1 MRNQILKKVTVSIML
16 SLCINASVADT
27 STSVS
32 CAEGGSASAYS
43 RSENGAS
50 YASVNC
56 SSNNEQNAI
65 APAGIVVS
73 KSYLPCNAAHGGC
86 VQRFLSTTA
95 VYILFGRREPS
106 ALVVSLSGSVLMF
119 STPHGPV
126 QHMFDS
132 LAGVP
137 QQMR

>member
-1 MRNQILKKVTVSIML
+1 MNVSHDVVLNLIANTTTKADPKIQAELDRGEYPAVIKMIRRKKNGRILYHSTV
-16 SLCINASVADT
+16 
-27 STSVS
+27 
-32 CAEGGSASAYS
+32 GS
-43 RSENGAS
+43 
-50 YASVNC
+50 
-56 SSNNEQNAI
+56 
-65 APAGIVVS
+65 
-73 KSYLPCNAAHGGC
+73 
-86 VQRFLSTTA
+86 LSTTA

-106 ALVVSLSGSVLMF
+106 ASVVSLSGSVLMF

>member
-1 MRNQILKKVTVSIML
+1 MLKVDDGRGAINLIYFAGAARSRRVFVQLAGAIIR
-16 SLCINASVADT
+16 SLRIN
-27 STSVS
+27 
-32 CAEGGSASAYS
+32 
-43 RSENGAS
+43 SE
-50 YASVNC
+50 C
-56 SSNNEQNAI
+56 
-65 APAGIVVS
+65 
-73 KSYLPCNAAHGGC
+73 
-86 VQRFLSTTA
+86 FSTTA

-106 ALVVSLSGSVLMF
+106 ASVVSLSGSVLMF